1 MSGTVG
7 KALTLLE
14 HLSRYDAPVRLAELS
29 RAIDMNKSTTYRL
42 LETLAQMGY
51 VTQDE
56 PNGRYLMTVKMWE
69 IGVRAFQRSDLRLM
83 ARPHLAAIT
92 SAVNETAL
100 LTRVG
105 AEDVIIIEKV
115 DCEHSLQAISPLGSR
130 SPIHASSFGK
140 AYLMQQ
146 PDEVIMALGQ
156 KLPGFTPQTVTEV
169 DALLAQL
176 AQMRLLGFAIGRDE
190 YLAGISGIAAPVIGT
205 DGKVYATL
213 GVSMPSFRLTPETE
227 PAIVAAVLAA
237 AKSFSAQLGY
247 HEPQHNS

>member
-56 PNGRYLMTVKMWE
+56 PNGRYMMTVKMWE
-69 IGVRAFQRSDLRLM
+69 IGVRAFQRSDLRQM
-83 ARPHLAAIT
+83 ARPHLQAIT
-92 SAVNETAL
+92 AAVNETAL

-105 AEDVIIIEKV
+105 IDDVIIIEKV
-115 DCEHSLQAISPLGSR
+115 DCVQSLQAVSPLGSR

-146 PDEVIMALGQ
+146 PAEVVYALGDPLQ
-156 KLPGFTPQTVTEV
+156 GFTPATITNR
-169 DALLAQL
+169 DALWDELC
-176 AQMRLLGFAIGRDE
+176 QMRKKGYAIGRGE
-190 YLAGISGIAAPVIGT
+190 YREGISGIAAPVIGT

-213 GVSMPSFRLTPETE
+213 GVSMPSFRLTEETE
-227 PAIVAAVLAA
+227 ASIVAAVVDA
-237 AKSFSAQLGY
+237 AKAFSAQLGY
-247 HEPQHNS
+247 RPDVTL

>member
-56 PNGRYLMTVKMWE
+56 PNGRYMMTVKMWE
-69 IGVRAFQRSDLRLM
+69 IGVRAFQRSDLRQM
-83 ARPHLAAIT
+83 ARPHLQGIT
-92 SAVNETAL
+92 AAVNETAL
-100 LTRVG
+100 LTRIDR
-105 AEDVIIIEKV
+105 EDVIIIEKV
-115 DCEHSLQAISPLGSR
+115 DCAHSLQAIAPLGSR

-146 PDEVIMALGQ
+146 PAEAVTSLG
-156 KLPGFTPQTVTEV
+156 KSLRAFTP
-169 DALLAQL
+169 
-176 AQMRLLGFAIGRDE
+176 
-190 YLAGISGIAAPVIGT
+190 
-205 DGKVYATL
+205 
-213 GVSMPSFRLTPETE
+213 
-227 PAIVAAVLAA
+227 
-237 AKSFSAQLGY
+237 
-247 HEPQHNS
+247 PQSPIPRFW